1 MQTTKMYLLSA
12 DNYVIEYW
20 GKIDN
25 EKWKTI
31 FLQSAQQLM
40 TLEPNQL
47 VVIDVDVLATENTNF
62 WQQQFAKHQCVVA
75 SLKQNDIEGQQ
86 VLALG
91 AKGYVHAYS
100 TISLWHQILTHI
112 QNGHIWL
119 GESLLNRLLS
129 DIGHKLPIKEQWK
142 EGLTNREI
150 EVAQRIA
157 LGHPN
162 QLIAQDLDITE
173 RTVRAHLGAVFT
185 KLGINDRL
193 WLALRVHGLVE

>member
-47 VVIDVDVLATENTNF
+47 VVMDVDVLATENTNF

-75 SLKQNDIEGQQ
+75 SLKQNDTEGQQ

-100 TISLWHQILTHI
+100 TISLWHQILTHVK
-112 QNGHIWL
+112 NGHIWL

-129 DIGHKLPIKEQWK
+129 DIGHKLPIKDQWK
-142 EGLTNREI
+142 AGLTPREI
-150 EVAQRIA
+150 EVAQRTA
-157 LGHPN
+157 LGHSN
-162 QLIAQDLDITE
+162 QLIAQDLNITE

-193 WLALRVHGLVE
+193 LLALKVHGLSD